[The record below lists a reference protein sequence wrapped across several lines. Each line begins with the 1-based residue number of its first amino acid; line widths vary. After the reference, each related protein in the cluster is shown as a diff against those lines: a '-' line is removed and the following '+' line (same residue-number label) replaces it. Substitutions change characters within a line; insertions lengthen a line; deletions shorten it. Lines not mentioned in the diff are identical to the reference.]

1 MARTGA
7 CSGQHSSRRCQ
18 TCTDRANNGYGP
30 WLCRSLALAKPLA
43 SGENAPSCLVHV
55 RSFVLFQELSWPI
68 GLLI

>member
-18 TCTDRANNGYGP
+18 TCTDRANIRQGP
-30 WLCRSLALAKPLA
+30 CLRLPPALAKPLA
-43 SGENAPSCLVHV
+43 SGENVPSCRVHV